1 MSGDSSQSP
10 QTLNDYVYKWL
21 EVTLDF
27 GFTEQQFWEMTL
39 AEVERALD
47 SKRRTEKARLQEKA
61 SFDYILA
68 DLIGRSFART
78 QSSANHMPEISEVY
92 PTLFNSEEIQE
103 KKEEKQTELSALRF
117 KLFAKSYNDKFK
129 RQEAQKVNE

>member
-1 MSGDSSQSP
+1 M
-10 QTLNDYVYKWL
+10 

-39 AEVERALD
+39 AELERALD

-61 SFDYILA
+61 TFDYRLA
-68 DLIGRSFART
+68 DLIGRSISRI
-78 QSSANHMPEISEVY
+78 QSSANSMPDISEVY
-92 PTLFNSEEIQE
+92 PTLFDSEEIQE
-103 KKEEKQTELSALRF
+103 KRKEQQVELSALRF

-129 RQEAQKVNE
+129 QQEAQKSQ